1 VNTADPSASSTPSDF
16 DVVQAMARGE
26 TPAASVLFGRYG
38 ASLYGLAL
46 RTVGEPEVA
55 EGVVL
60 DVFAQAWREA
70 SRFDDRGGSVPG
82 WLTAITR
89 AAALDQL
96 NARTPRGTETDAE
109 PITFFAPIAA
119 PALTTLR
126 ERLQARIAVESGTQ
140 NAAQIAGAVATR
152 VTTPTATA
160 AIAAPPPRVPD
171 ALDEIRARINAGYAA
186 EPPTATSRAGASA
199 PEPRP
204 TVSRATPTSR
214 AVRVTPLKGG
224 PAIDDSA
231 RRRPSRAGWYVSA
244 LLAVGLAAA
253 SYVAFDLRQRI
264 GLLEAEARKTS
275 AQTTR
280 VEQKLNEKERT
291 LGTLLAG
298 RGNVVLVTLVGPVPT
313 GPGMQ
318 VFWNVRDGKAVVNAF
333 GFAQVATDRVYMLW
347 MIRDGQAVPVK
358 PFTPDETGRALL
370 ADVELPVTTF
380 GVTQLVVTEEAA
392 QGAGEP
398 TMAPMLEGGV
408 RGES

>member
-1 VNTADPSASSTPSDF
+1 
-16 DVVQAMARGE
+16 MARGE
-26 TPAASVLFGRYG
+26 TPAASVLFDRYG
-38 ASLYGLAL
+38 GSLYGLAL
-46 RTVGEPEVA
+46 RTVGEPAVA

-60 DVFAQAWREA
+60 DAFAQAWREA
-70 SRFDDRGGSVPG
+70 SRFDDRGSSVPG
-82 WLTAITR
+82 WLTAVTR

-96 NARTPRGTETDAE
+96 NVRTPRGTETDAE

-140 NAAQIAGAVATR
+140 NAARIAGDVASR

-160 AIAAPPPRVPD
+160 AIAAAPPRVPD

-186 EPPTATSRAGASA
+186 EPPTATSRAGA

-214 AVRVTPLKGG
+214 AVRVTPLNGG
-224 PAIDDSA
+224 PAIADSA

-244 LLAVGLAAA
+244 LLAVGLGAAT
-253 SYVAFDLRQRI
+253 YVAFDLRHRI

-280 VEQKLNEKERT
+280 VEQKLSEKERT

-380 GVTQLVVTEEAA
+380 GVTQLVVTEESA

-398 TMAPMLEGGV
+398 ATTPILAGGV
-408 RGES
+408 SGAG

>member
-1 VNTADPSASSTPSDF
+1 
-16 DVVQAMARGE
+16 MARGE
-26 TPAASVLFGRYG
+26 TSATVVLYDRF
-38 ASLYGLAL
+38 APLLYGVAL
-46 RTVGEPEVA
+46 RLVGESTSA
-55 EGVVL
+55 ERAVL
-60 DVFAQAWREA
+60 DTLAQAWREA
-70 SRFDDRGGSVPG
+70 SRFDARSGSVRG
-82 WLTAITR
+82 WLAEMTR
-89 AAALDQL
+89 SVALAQLRVRDPLSVVAAAV
-96 NARTPRGTETDAE
+96 PE
-109 PITFFAPIAA
+109 PPHES
-119 PALTTLR
+119 PAVPPPPSLR
-126 ERLQARIAVESGTQ
+126 EQLQVRIAVEGGTQ
-140 NAAQIAGAVATR
+140 NAAQVAGAVAAR

-171 ALDEIRARINAGYAA
+171 ALDEIRARINAGYSA

-214 AVRVTPLKGG
+214 AVRVTPHKGG
-224 PAIDDSA
+224 PAVDSVA
-231 RRRPSRAGWYVSA
+231 RRRSSRAGWYVSA
-244 LLAVGLAAA
+244 VLAVGLAAA
-253 SYVAFDLRQRI
+253 SYVAFDLTQRI

-280 VEQKLNEKERT
+280 VEQKLREKERT

-318 VFWNVRDGKAVVNAF
+318 VFWNVRDGKAVVNTF

-370 ADVELPVTTF
+370 VDVELPVTIT
-380 GVTQLVVTEEAA
+380 GITQLVVTEESA
-392 QGAGEP
+392 QGAQAP
-398 TMAPMLEGGV
+398 TMTPILAGDV